1 MALRV
6 DYPAFKAR
14 LVMGD
19 LFNIGTKT
27 HDGKPELD
35 ETKHNWFVG
44 FAVPKSEWAP
54 IDAAMKNA
62 AYNEPTCGKAL
73 ADQPGF
79 NFKVEDCD
87 APADPKKLGSDQY
100 PAGHMLI
107 KFSRYR
113 SMGAIPVFDG
123 SHQPILNQAS
133 IKRGDYFW
141 ISASTTFNGAQTVK
155 TNAGMYQNLNGV
167 MFAEE
172 GQAIEGG
179 AFNPLAAF
187 AGVAG
192 GTVQNGGTVQTGA
205 VTPSSYVPPQ
215 QQAASTP
222 PPPAQTTVQPA
233 HDMVQPGNAAPPP
246 PPPAAPSEPSYD
258 VGGKVYTKSA
268 LLAGGYTEAH
278 FANMTPI
285 A

>member
-1 MALRV
+1 MATIRV

-19 LFNIGTKT
+19 LFTIGTKT

-44 FAVPKSEWAP
+44 FAVPKSNWAP
-54 IDAAMKNA
+54 IEAAMKSA
-62 AYNEPTCGKAL
+62 AYNEPTCGKVL
-73 ADQPGF
+73 ADQTGF

-87 APADPKKLGSDQY
+87 APSDPTKLGNDQY

-107 KFSRYR
+107 KFARYR
-113 SMGAIPVFDG
+113 AMGVIPVFDG
-123 SHQPILNQAS
+123 SHQPILNHS
-133 IKRGDYFW
+133 SVKRGDYFW
-141 ISASTTFNGAQTVK
+141 ISASTAFNGAQTVK
-155 TNAGMYQNLNGV
+155 QNAGMYQNINGV

-179 AFNPLAAF
+179 TFNPLTAF

-192 GTVQNGGTVQTGA
+192 GAVQNGATVQTGT
-205 VTPSSYVPPQ
+205 VTPANI
-215 QQAASTP
+215 QQATTPP
-222 PPPAQTTVQPA
+222 PPPAQTVVTPA
-233 HDMVQPGNAAPPP
+233 HDMVTPGNAAPPP
-246 PPPAAPSEPSYD
+246 PPPAAEPSYD
-258 VGGKVYTKSA
+258 VGGKIYTKSA
-268 LLAGGYTEAH
+268 LLVGGYTEAH